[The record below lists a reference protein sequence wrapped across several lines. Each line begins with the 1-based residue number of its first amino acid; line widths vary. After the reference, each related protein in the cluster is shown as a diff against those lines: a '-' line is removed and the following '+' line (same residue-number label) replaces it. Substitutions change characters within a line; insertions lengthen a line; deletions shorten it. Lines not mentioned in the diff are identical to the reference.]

1 MNAALR
7 LAATIPAMG
16 LLGFLR
22 WFAQKRNLK
31 CLGLFRLSFVK
42 GSPHREMQTPIQL
55 SVLKRSQLTP
65 NHQLHL
71 VIAMGQQILLCTHPQ
86 GCSIIPFD
94 AKPAPAEVAKI

>member
-1 MNAALR
+1 MNVALR

-22 WFAQKRNLK
+22 WFAPKCAFKRF
-31 CLGLFRLSFVK
+31 GLLRLPFSD
-42 GSPHREMQTPIQL
+42 GSPHREVQTPVQL
-55 SVLKRSQLTP
+55 SVLKRSHLTP

-71 VIAMGQQILLCTHPQ
+71 VTAMGQQILLCTHPQ

-94 AKPAPAEVAKI
+94 SQPDPAGVTKT